1 MGQKVMNQKSITPKT
16 VTINWCT
23 DAALSEALTQLFV
36 MNAHTQYISHSE
48 LQGSRAASPTQWRS
62 DLTATLRAELSA
74 TLAQDPASANQ
85 LLATANIGDDI
96 VGMALVSIDSNPDVA
111 TPYASLD
118 DLIVH
123 PEHRGNGIGQQLIA
137 WVEQQLLARGI
148 QRLFLES
155 GAGNHDAHSFFHGL
169 NFQTVSVVMMKEL
182 SHA

>member
-1 MGQKVMNQKSITPKT
+1 MNQKSITPKT

-62 DLTATLRAELSA
+62 DLAATLRQELNA
-74 TLAQDPASANQ
+74 TLSLNPADANQ
-85 LLATANIGDDI
+85 LIATANIGDEL
-96 VGMALVSIDSNPDVA
+96 VGMALVAIDSNPDVA
-111 TPYASLD
+111 TPFASLD

-123 PEHRGNGIGQQLIA
+123 PDHRGAGIGQQLIA

-155 GAGNHDAHSFFHGL
+155 GAGNHDAHRYFHGL

>member
-1 MGQKVMNQKSITPKT
+1 MNQKSITTKT

-36 MNAHTQYISHSE
+36 MNAHTPYISHSE

-62 DLTATLRAELSA
+62 DLAATLRHELNA
-74 TLAQDPASANQ
+74 TLSLNPADANQ
-85 LLATANIGDDI
+85 LIATANIGDQL
-96 VGMALVSIDSNPDVA
+96 VGMALVSIDSNPDVT
-111 TPYASLD
+111 TPFASLD

-123 PEHRGNGIGQQLIA
+123 PDHRGAGIGQQLIA

-155 GAGNHDAHSFFHGL
+155 GAGNHHAHSFFQGL
-169 NFQTVSVVMMKEL
+169 NFQPVSVVMMKEL